1 MKAIKKDTR
10 AFDRMV
16 AQGKTYKTLAEL
28 VSQEG
33 EVVNERTMYRYVTH
47 KVTPSKAMKKAI
59 AKALNCTVMEIF

>member
-16 AQGKTYKTLAEL
+16 AQNKTYKILAEL

-47 KVTPSKAMKKAI
+47 KVTPGKAMKKAI